1 MLVTAGKVD
10 YVVASEER
18 RHVQERFVVL
28 SPVSSLPSWGT
39 GQGTCQLLV
48 FLGDRGFLRLA
59 RELLVASLLAR
70 KSSKC
75 VPIVDRHCSVMI
87 ANTGEPADQSSFI
100 HIQRDMA
107 LFGRS
112 RGHSPRLLRTAAGSA
127 QIVMRKRCLLT

>member
-1 MLVTAGKVD
+1 MCRSALWALVACVI
-10 YVVASEER
+10 VAQLG
-18 RHVQERFVVL
+18 H
-28 SPVSSLPSWGT
+28 WGT

-87 ANTGEPADQSSFI
+87 ANTGEPADQSSLV
-100 HIQRDMA
+100 QDM
-107 LFGRS
+107 
-112 RGHSPRLLRTAAGSA
+112 
-127 QIVMRKRCLLT
+127 